1 MPNQCYQNIYFIS
14 AGDDYIG
21 ISEETLTFQTED
33 EQKCITF
40 TVFEDD
46 IVEGEETLSVLIRS
60 SMITVGQPE
69 IADISIID
77 SSREYSTDNH

>member
-1 MPNQCYQNIYFIS
+1 MYQKNYFIS

-21 ISEETLTFQTED
+21 ISEETLTFQPED

-46 IVEGEETLSVLIRS
+46 IVEGEETLSVRS

-69 IADISIID
+69 TADISIID
-77 SSREYSTDNH
+77 SSREYI